1 MRINIDIYMSNLKAY
16 QAIKKQILD
25 SIMEIIKKNPKIK
38 SDMLVA
44 KLNVD
49 PPYLREAK
57 SIEIIRNLTLVGKIK
72 INDNDEVS
80 ICQ

>member
-1 MRINIDIYMSNLKAY
+1 MHINIDNYMSTLKGY
-16 QAIKKQILD
+16 EIKKKETFDI
-25 SIMEIIKKNPKIK
+25 IMKIIKDNPKIK

-49 PPYLREAK
+49 PPYLREYK
-57 SIEIIRNLTLVGKIK
+57 TIELIRNLTLVGKIK
-72 INDNDEVS
+72 INENDEVS